1 MSDILIGPGGDWIF
15 FLLDVLYVLASGTVA
30 IAVLLTP
37 YRRRRRVEDAEAIR
51 DCLRGRRS

>member
-1 MSDILIGPGGDWIF
+1 VSDILIGPVGDWIF
-15 FLLDVLYVLASGTVA
+15 FLLGTLYVLASGTVA

>member
-1 MSDILIGPGGDWIF
+1 MSDILIGPVGDWIF
-15 FLLDVLYVLASGTVA
+15 FLLGTLYVLASGTVA

>member
-1 MSDILIGPGGDWIF
+1 VSDILIGPGGDWIF

-37 YRRRRRVEDAEAIR
+37 YRRRRRIADAEAIR